1 MCISFREQ
9 ERKVSS
15 RIASYKAGIQARS
28 RSTCAILMES
38 RGYMDDIL
46 REGSMRAGAQRGESS
61 HCKRKRAGPQA

>member
-1 MCISFREQ
+1 MSFRGQ

-15 RIASYKAGIQARS
+15 RTASYKGGIQARS
-28 RSTCAILMES
+28 RRTYVILMES
-38 RGYMDDIL
+38 KGYLDDIL